1 MKKITMVVFLLL
13 IFSATI
19 FLVSCGQADEKAMEP
34 IDELLAEIPEE
45 EILVYVG
52 THDISEEVAFVKA
65 EAEKI
70 GAEYSVTI
78 VDKDGNSVEMSEQ
91 SFVVEEGQRYTITLF
106 IKLNKVERTKAVT
119 LRAAGTFTITFDL
132 NGGTG
137 TGEIPYVQQVIEE
150 DDASLPSPPT
160 KEGYIF
166 DGWNPDP
173 ILNDITLNATYVATW
188 LETYEITF
196 NTNGG
201 SALSAISVYTG
212 ENRTMPAPEKEGY
225 YFAGW
230 YTDENLTSPF
240 SLATVSSD
248 VLLYAAWEEYLGTP
262 TYSGQLIPEE
272 AGSYNTYLFE
282 YPASSGPL
290 NMELLEVGSPAGK
303 EYTYIKGNDP
313 DMSTGYGELGITV
326 KDGDVEIGIIT
337 IFFHATE

>member
-1 MKKITMVVFLLL
+1 MKKISFVIFVVLVCLT
-13 IFSATI
+13 TI
-19 FLVSCGQADEKAMEP
+19 LMTSCGNADEKAMEP

-45 EILVYVG
+45 EILANVG

-78 VDKDGNSVEMSEQ
+78 VDKDGNVVEMNEQ
-91 SFVVEEGQRYTITLF
+91 TFVVEEGQRYTITLF
-106 IKLNKVERTKAVT
+106 IKLNKVERTKAVI
-119 LRAAGTFTITFDL
+119 LRAAETFTVTFDL

-137 TGEIPYVQQVIEE
+137 AGEIPYVQQIIEE
-150 DDASLPSPPT
+150 DDATLPTPPT

-166 DGWNPDP
+166 DGWNPEP
-173 ILNDITLNATYVATW
+173 VLNDITLNATYIATW
-188 LETYEITF
+188 IETYEITF
-196 NTNGG
+196 NSNGG
-201 SALSAISVYTG
+201 SAVSAISVYTG
-212 ENRTMPAPEKEGY
+212 ENRTMPASQRDNY

-230 YTDENLTSPF
+230 YVDENLTTPF

-248 VLLYAAWEEYLGTP
+248 VLLYADWELYLGTP
-262 TYSGQLIPEE
+262 TYNAQLIPEE

-282 YPASSGPL
+282 YPASSGDL
-290 NMELLEVGSPAGK
+290 NMSLLVVGSPDEK

-326 KDGDVEIGIIT
+326 KEGDEEIGVIT